1 MRMPRHV
8 LTLALLSLAAVVP
21 AAQSQTRDRDRR
33 TSDDE
38 WLARCDR
45 EASRFS
51 RSDRSGDGR
60 YRACDVRVETITSR
74 QRGLRIDPGQNG
86 GASVIG
92 WDRDEIEVHAR
103 IQAQARSQRDAED
116 ALRDVSI
123 SARGG
128 EISAR
133 GAGERDRS
141 VSVSFVI
148 YAPRNTDLEI
158 ETINGPVGV
167 EDVVGR
173 MTLAARNG
181 PISLHG
187 VGGEVRARAQNG
199 PLTVALDGS
208 RWEGEGLDA
217 ETVNGPVHLSVPRDY
232 NAELETGTEN
242 GPAYVGFPMTVN
254 LQGRLN
260 HRIRTTLG
268 RGGPRL
274 RVVTTNGPLHI
285 DRR

>member
-1 MRMPRHV
+1 MPRHAP
-8 LTLALLSLAAVVP
+8 TFAALFLLAAALP
-21 AAQSQTRDRDRR
+21 AAAQIRDRDRR
-33 TSDDE
+33 DSDDE

-45 EASRFS
+45 DAGRYARSNRFS
-51 RSDRSGDGR
+51 DDR
-60 YRACDVRVETITSR
+60 YRACDVRVETIETR
-74 QRGLRIDPGQNG
+74 QRTLRIDPGQNG

-92 WDRDEIEVHAR
+92 WDRDAIEVHAR
-103 IQAQARSQRDAED
+103 IQAQASSQRDADD
-116 ALRDVSI
+116 AMRDVSI
-123 SARGG
+123 TARGG
-128 EISAR
+128 EIRANTT
-133 GAGERDRS
+133 GERGRS
-141 VSVSFVI
+141 VSVSFVV
-148 YAPRNTDLEI
+148 YVPRRTDLEI

-181 PISLHG
+181 PISLQA
-187 VGGEVRARAQNG
+187 VGGDVRARAQNG
-199 PLTVALDGS
+199 PLTVALDGA

-242 GPAYVGFPMTVN
+242 GPAFVGFPMTVN

-268 RGGPRL
+268 RGGSRL
-274 RVVTTNGPLHI
+274 RVVTTNGPLHV